1 MKGGIA
7 RLPEGSV
14 DKPESGAPCPT
25 QDAQDTGMLDKPGV
39 FTEDS
44 VQKPQGEMRLTLQGD
59 GVTPAC
65 AVVTLVEGTCLVN
78 SLCLLGGCNNHT
90 VERGQKKMF

>member
-1 MKGGIA
+1 
-7 RLPEGSV
+7 
-14 DKPESGAPCPT
+14 
-25 QDAQDTGMLDKPGV
+25 MLDKPGV

-44 VQKPQGEMRLTLQGD
+44 VQEPQGEMRLTLQGD

-90 VERGQKKMF
+90 GSAKLDHTLSKAFCILLEGHGMFSVQIEAMTQG